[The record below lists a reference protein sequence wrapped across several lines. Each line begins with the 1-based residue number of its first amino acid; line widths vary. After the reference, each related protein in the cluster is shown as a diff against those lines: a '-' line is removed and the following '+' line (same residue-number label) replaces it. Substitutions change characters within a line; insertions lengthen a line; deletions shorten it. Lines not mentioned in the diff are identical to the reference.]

1 MNRLLDRRRG
11 VKKKDDCPYI
21 KDGLVFWLDGIN
33 KGTTDTSKWIDLIG
47 GLEFVEYNGSN
58 VHGSDCIHLTTS
70 TWLYRDGNLDFPPS
84 THTIEAATSPSNG
97 WQYLFTS
104 RNSASIYKN
113 ADSRVWCLTKGAR
126 YSTTDSKTFSFAG
139 DNIIINGVT
148 AETLTT
154 FNPYMEN
161 NVTIINSR
169 TKTTAV
175 YCRNFDFYALRIYN
189 RLLTTEEMLYNQ
201 RVDNERFNLGLTL

>member
-1 MNRLLDRRRG
+1 MNLGLMQRR
-11 VKKKDDCPYI
+11 VVVKDDCPYI

-97 WQYLFTS
+97 WQFLFAS
-104 RNSASIYKN
+104 RNSVNICKD
-113 ADSRVWCLTKGAR
+113 ADGGVRCLDKGAR
-126 YSTTDSKTFSFAG
+126 YSRTKSKTFGFAG

-148 AETLTT
+148 AETLTLSSLA
-154 FNPYMEN
+154 MAN
-161 NVTIINSR
+161 NVTVINSLS
-169 TKTTAV
+169 KTAAS
-175 YCRNFDFYALRIYN
+175 YCKNFDFYALRIYN

-201 RVDNERFNLGLTL
+201 RVDNERFNLELTL